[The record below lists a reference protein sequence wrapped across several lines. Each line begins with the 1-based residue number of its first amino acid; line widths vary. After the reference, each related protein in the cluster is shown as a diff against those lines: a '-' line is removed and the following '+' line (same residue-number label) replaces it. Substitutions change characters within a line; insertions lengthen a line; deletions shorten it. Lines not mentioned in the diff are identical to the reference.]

1 MRADIVAVTQSVRAW
16 RAKSA
21 RLTSLYRT
29 DFGDPDHL
37 LMLLVL
43 NFNRRA
49 TRVSGKVTKV
59 NSDSQL

>member
-43 NFNRRA
+43 NFDRRA
-49 TRVSGKVTKV
+49 TRVSGKV
-59 NSDSQL
+59 